1 MPEATTIQRMF
12 AEVAPGYDRANRA
25 LSFGV
30 DRWWRRRAVR
40 MVGLRPGERGL
51 DVCCGTGDLAFAL
64 QAAGA
69 AVTGTDFCA
78 PMLAIAGQKARR
90 RNERG
95 GGPARLVA
103 ADALALP
110 FADHCF
116 DFATVAFG
124 IRNLSDPVAGLRE
137 MARVVR
143 PGGRIVVL
151 EFCRPR
157 LPVLGALY
165 RFYFGRVLPRL
176 GGWISGA
183 RNGAYRYL
191 HDSVMAFPER
201 GDFLALMQ
209 RAGLQRPRLCLLTG
223 GIAALYRGEVEA

>member
-1 MPEATTIQRMF
+1 MPEGPTIQRMF

-30 DRWWRRRAVR
+30 DRRWRRQAVR
-40 MVGLRPGERGL
+40 MVDLWPGERGL
-51 DVCCGTGDLAFAL
+51 DVCAGTGDLSFAL
-64 QAAGA
+64 QRAGA
-69 AVTGTDFCA
+69 AMIGVDFCA
-78 PMLAIAGQKARR
+78 PMLARAAQKRAAA
-90 RNERG
+90 N
-95 GGPARLVA
+95 GPVFLA
-103 ADALALP
+103 ADALQLP
-110 FADHCF
+110 FPDHSF

-124 IRNLSDPVAGLRE
+124 IRNVSDPQAGLRE

-143 PGGRIVVL
+143 HGGRVVVL

-157 LPVLGALY
+157 TPLFRSLY
-165 RFYFGRVLPRL
+165 GLYFGRLLPRL

-201 GDFLALMQ
+201 DAFLGLMAA
-209 RAGLQRPRLCLLTG
+209 AGLLAPRLRLLTG
-223 GIAALYRGEVEA
+223 GIAGLYRGEVGEA